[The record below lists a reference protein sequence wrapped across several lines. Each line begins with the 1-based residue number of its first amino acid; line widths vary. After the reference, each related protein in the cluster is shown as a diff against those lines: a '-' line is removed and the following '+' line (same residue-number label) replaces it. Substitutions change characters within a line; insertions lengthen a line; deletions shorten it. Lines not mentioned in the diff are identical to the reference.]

1 MFFNFYPGE
10 EYVEDVK
17 SDNGKV
23 IGYKCTLCDCRFN
36 DTIAKTAHVK
46 GRRHRL
52 SYKVLIQFIKLK
64 FVKGLSRNIF
74 YVYFVKM

>member
-1 MFFNFYPGE
+1 MICLYFIGE

-17 SDNGKV
+17 SDAGKV

-36 DTIAKTAHVK
+36 DVIAKTAHVK

-52 SYKVLIQFIKLK
+52 SYKVNTILQKQKECLIQHDK
-64 FVKGLSRNIF
+64 FYR
-74 YVYFVKM
+74 